1 MKKISLAY
9 IAKLLGVSPT
19 LVSMVLNGKGDD
31 NGISADTQKRVIEK
45 AKELNYIPNQAARSL
60 RIGKSETIGLIV
72 SDISN
77 PFYAK
82 IAGRIEKIAS
92 QKGYNLFVCSSYEDS
107 KRELELIQI
116 MKNRNVDG
124 LIISSSLEDLKIF
137 EQLKTE
143 KYPFVLIDRMLD
155 IEDANSVTVDN
166 YNGAYEATSHLIQ
179 NGFSK
184 IAFFS
189 ITPLHLNTIKDRTRG
204 YKNAL
209 ADNNFEFNENYIQT
223 IRFDN
228 IDEDTDLAVKNIL
241 ASNIGIQAIF
251 TANNSIA
258 ISCMKALRKRK
269 IRIPHD
275 IALISFD
282 DIDLFE
288 FSYPR
293 ITSVS
298 QPVESIGDEAI
309 NLIFQEIK
317 NKGNIA
323 KKSIVV
329 SVELKKRESC
339 GEMLM

>member
-228 IDEDTDLAVKNIL
+228 IDEDTDLAVK
-241 ASNIGIQAIF
+241 
-251 TANNSIA
+251 
-258 ISCMKALRKRK
+258 IS
-269 IRIPHD
+269 
-275 IALISFD
+275 
-282 DIDLFE
+282 
-288 FSYPR
+288 
-293 ITSVS
+293 
-298 QPVESIGDEAI
+298 
-309 NLIFQEIK
+309 
-317 NKGNIA
+317 
-323 KKSIVV
+323 
-329 SVELKKRESC
+329 
-339 GEMLM
+339 